1 MRGKVTVHT
10 AYCCPINLKTKTDST
25 FISLKMKKEN
35 IFNIF
40 QTNNKTIITQT
51 PKSPVRV
58 SEVCISFKRG
68 TCFRLQ
74 NTFNSNPTIFT
85 VRIFT

>member
-1 MRGKVTVHT
+1 MLQ
-10 AYCCPINLKTKTDST
+10 IILK
-25 FISLKMKKEN
+25 F
-35 IFNIF
+35 
-40 QTNNKTIITQT
+40 TQK
-51 PKSPVRV
+51 PKNPVRV
-58 SEVCISFKRG
+58 SEISISFKRI

>member
-1 MRGKVTVHT
+1 MSSKVAVHT
-10 AYCCPINLKTKTDST
+10 TNCRPINFKTKTDST
-25 FISLKMKKEN
+25 FISLKMKKDN
-35 IFNIF
+35 NFNIF
-40 QTNNKTIITQT
+40 QTNNKIIITQT